1 MDTGEETMSKKIFT
15 EKEMEFL
22 ISNPYVQSVSPKG
35 ITYTEEFKRIF
46 ITEYDKGKLPK
57 EIFQEYGFD
66 VSLIGAKRVKASSE
80 RWRKAYTEHGV
91 LGLQDARKTSPSRPR
106 KKELTLEEKNAR
118 LEAQIRLLQAENELL
133 KKIRL
138 AERRFGKSK

>member
-35 ITYTEEFKRIF
+35 ITYTEEFKQIF
-46 ITEYDKGKLPK
+46 ITEYDKGKLPR
-57 EIFQEYGFD
+57 EIFQECGFD
-66 VSLIGAKRVKASSE
+66 VSLIGIKRVKAASE
-80 RWRKAYTEHGV
+80 RWRKAYAENGV
-91 LGLQDARKTSPSRPR
+91 LGLQDTRKTSLGRPR
-106 KKELTLEEKNAR
+106 QKELTLEEKNAR